1 METVNISRYLSCKYQ
16 FDSLGLEDV
25 FYNSK
30 LTYSIRQLSVLDGYS
45 TELIVEAF
53 QKSLRVCYLLG
64 INSNHHFKK
73 VYVYDTKMGV
83 LQIDWLM
90 SRNGFNLMVMQMPSL
105 NEKMARWLWAL
116 SNS

>member
-1 METVNISRYLSCKYQ
+1 METVHISRYPSCKYQ
-16 FDSLGLEDV
+16 FASWGIEDA

-30 LTYSIRQLSVLDGYS
+30 LTYSIRQLSFTDGFS

-53 QKSLRVCYLLG
+53 QKSLLICNLLG
-64 INSNHHFKK
+64 INSKHHFKK
-73 VYVYDTKMGV
+73 VYVYDAQLGI

-90 SRNGFNLMVMQMPSL
+90 SRNGFNLMVMQMPSI

-116 SNS
+116 SDL